1 MIKVEEIRI
10 NRVQA
15 IAITAII
22 VVLLSQIFSAKPE
35 IRKYSE
41 NISPTICPSEP
52 TGVNSVV
59 YLSAKKR
66 GVATIQKGERKFKT
80 QKTSSINMANKAKE
94 VEGLGASPLL
104 VAVKPRSWMALT
116 QCTPATSEKWFL
128 GGMSTIS
135 SIGYFQFVNPNRSKA
150 VIDLEIWSEDGK
162 ESNQSLVISSQS
174 TRIVQLNSLVT
185 NKKFLAF
192 HLIARAGRF
201 SAVLFDERKK
211 GLATLGGD
219 FVTPNAIPDKN
230 VFITSVFGKIK
241 KQKVN
246 SQFLRLLAPGEADA
260 VVKVTY
266 LAKSG
271 IYTPVGLAELRV
283 PAGKVIQLPFASL
296 PTGRLIALHIEASQP
311 IIASVFSSVKGSVSD
326 FAWSSGSEAINAQN
340 IEAITV
346 PAIGMTLNVF
356 TEDSSVVVEATTNR
370 KKVNRKNLTGISA
383 WKIPSNVISIR
394 IIPGAKPVFAS
405 LSAQDS
411 RGISVMAIRPVTAIE
426 RSALP
431 ISDSEVLTPRK

>member
-1 MIKVEEIRI
+1 MIKLKEIRT
-10 NRVQA
+10 NRLQA
-15 IAITAII
+15 IAIAAIFI
-22 VVLLSQIFSAKPE
+22 VLLSQLLSAKPE

-52 TGVNSVV
+52 SGVNSVV

-66 GVATIQKGERKFKT
+66 GVVTVKKGERKFKT
-80 QKTSSINMANKAKE
+80 LKTSSISMGSYAKE
-94 VEGLGASPLL
+94 IEGLGASPL
-104 VAVKPRSWMALT
+104 VVSVKPQSWIALA
-116 QCTPATSEKWFL
+116 QCTPAISEKWVL

-162 ESNQSLVISSQS
+162 ESNQSLVISAQS
-174 TRIVQLNSLVT
+174 TRIVQLNSLIT

-211 GLATLGGD
+211 GLAKLGGD
-219 FVTPNAIPDKN
+219 FVTPTAAPNKK
-230 VFITSVFGKIK
+230 VFVTSVIGKSK
-241 KQKVN
+241 TQKVD
-246 SQFLRLLAPGEADA
+246 SQFLRLLVPGEADA

-271 IYTPVGLAELRV
+271 VYSPVGLAELRV
-283 PAGKVIQLPFASL
+283 PAGKVVQLPFSSL
-296 PTGRLIALHIEASQP
+296 PSGRFFALQIDATEP
-311 IIASVFSSVKGSVSD
+311 IIASVFSSVKGSLSD
-326 FAWSSGSEAINAQN
+326 FAWSSGSEAINAQT

-346 PAIGMTLNVF
+346 PAIGMNLNVY
-356 TEDSSVVVEATTNR
+356 TEENSVVVETTSNR
-370 KKVNRKNLTGISA
+370 KKVTRKNLAGIDT
-383 WKIPSNVISIR
+383 WKIPANIISIR
-394 IIPGAKPVFAS
+394 IIPGAKPVYAS
-405 LSAQDS
+405 FSVLDS
-411 RGISVMAIRPVTAIE
+411 QGVSVMAIRPVTAIE

>member
-1 MIKVEEIRI
+1 MIKLEEIRI

-15 IAITAII
+15 IAISAII
-22 VVLLSQIFSAKPE
+22 IVFLSQIFSAKPE

-66 GVATIQKGERKFKT
+66 GVATIKKGERKFKT
-80 QKTSSINMANKAKE
+80 QKTSSISLGSKAKE

-104 VAVKPRSWMALT
+104 VAVKPQSWMALS
-116 QCTPATSEKWFL
+116 QCTPAISEKWFL

-135 SIGYFQFVNPNRSKA
+135 SIGYFQFVNPNQSKA

-192 HLIARAGRF
+192 HLTARAGRF

-211 GLATLGGD
+211 GLAKLGGD
-219 FVTPNAIPDKN
+219 FVTPNANPDKK

-241 KQKVN
+241 NQKVK
-246 SQFLRLLAPGEADA
+246 SQFLRLL
-260 VVKVTY
+260 
-266 LAKSG
+266 
-271 IYTPVGLAELRV
+271 
-283 PAGKVIQLPFASL
+283 VI
-296 PTGRLIALHIEASQP
+296 
-311 IIASVFSSVKGSVSD
+311 
-326 FAWSSGSEAINAQN
+326 
-340 IEAITV
+340 
-346 PAIGMTLNVF
+346 
-356 TEDSSVVVEATTNR
+356 
-370 KKVNRKNLTGISA
+370 
-383 WKIPSNVISIR
+383 
-394 IIPGAKPVFAS
+394 
-405 LSAQDS
+405 
-411 RGISVMAIRPVTAIE
+411 
-426 RSALP
+426 
-431 ISDSEVLTPRK
+431 